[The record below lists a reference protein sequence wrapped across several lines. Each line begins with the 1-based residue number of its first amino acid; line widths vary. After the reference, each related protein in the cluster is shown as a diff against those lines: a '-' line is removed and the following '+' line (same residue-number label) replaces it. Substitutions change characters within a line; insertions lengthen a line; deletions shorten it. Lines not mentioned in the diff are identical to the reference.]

1 MKEEKCFMK
10 KIIKGEIMES
20 KDLIALNLEK
30 EFVSKGYIQ
39 PLFESEYEIL
49 SRSDSDSEK
58 QGIKNRN
65 IYEEMR
71 ILEAAFD

>member
-10 KIIKGEIMES
+10 KIIKGEIMEV